1 MTKEAVMF
9 SLLRAEVC
17 GRTVSEEVKASL
29 SEEMLAE
36 VYGLAKKH
44 DLAHLVGDALSKL
57 GLLRDNGVSQKL
69 KQVSMQAVYRY
80 VRMNHEYC
88 QLCNALEAAKL
99 PFIPLKGAVL
109 RNLYPEP
116 WMRTSCD
123 IDVLVHEE
131 DLEQAVTVLTTKLG
145 YKNEGRGY
153 HDVSL
158 FSPGGV
164 HVELHYT
171 LSNEK
176 YLPEA
181 QNIAEN
187 VWAYVSPVRENS
199 FQMQMSDE
207 MYCFYHILHMAN
219 HFYGG
224 GCGIRPFMD
233 LWILNHK
240 MEFDIHKRERLL
252 QEGGLLTFARA
263 AQVLSEVWFSAEA
276 HTELTRNM
284 ETFVLCGGVYGNA
297 ENMAAVQQVKKGGKL
312 QSILHKIFLP
322 YSLLKGHYPILQ
334 KHKWLFPFCQIA
346 RWFRLLSGA
355 RWKRSV
361 RELKANTTV
370 SVQKIVT
377 TEDLLKLLGL

>member
-1 MTKEAVMF
+1 MTTEAVMF

-36 VYGLAKKH
+36 VYGLARKH

-57 GLLRDNGVSQKL
+57 GLLRDNEISQKL

-80 VRMNHEYC
+80 VRKNHAFG
-88 QLCNALEAAKL
+88 QLCGAFESARI
-99 PFIPLKGAVL
+99 PFLPLKGTVI
-109 RNLYPEP
+109 RDYYPEP

-131 DLEQAVTVLTTKLG
+131 DLEQAVVVLTTKLG

-158 FSPGGV
+158 FSPSGV

-181 QNIAEN
+181 QKIAEN
-187 VWAYVSPVRENS
+187 VWAYVSSVRENS
-199 FQMQMSDE
+199 FQMQMTDE
-207 MYCFYHILHMAN
+207 MYYFYHILHMAN

-240 MEFDIHKRERLL
+240 MEFDIDKRERLL
-252 QEGGLLTFARA
+252 REGGLLTFARA
-263 AQVLSEVWFSAEA
+263 AQVLSEVWLSAQA
-276 HTELTRNM
+276 HTDLTRSM
-284 ETFVLCGGVYGNA
+284 EAFVLGGGVYGNT

-312 QSILHKIFLP
+312 SSILYKIFLP

-334 KHKWLFPFCQIA
+334 KHKWLLPFCQIA

-355 RWKRSV
+355 RWKRSI

-370 SVQKIVT
+370 SVQKIAT
-377 TEDLLKLLGL
+377 TEDLLKLLDL